1 MSSVPVAAFARERG
15 INYKTL
21 MGWRASFRSESPDAV
36 AELLRRQSKGTAA
49 ATPMPAVKP
58 EPTPAPAVASERAKA
73 VADKLGN
80 ISRSHKAASLD
91 SAGGINENLQASGC
105 GDGAAF
111 VECVLPESAA
121 GSQRGRQGFSLE
133 VELRDG
139 TVLRGG
145 EPLAL
150 VELTRALRC

>member
-1 MSSVPVAAFARERG
+1 VAAFARERG

-21 MGWRASFRSESPDAV
+21 MGWRASFRRESPEVV
-36 AELLRRQSKGTAA
+36 AELLRGQSKGTAA
-49 ATPMPAVKP
+49 A
-58 EPTPAPAVASERAKA
+58 EP
-73 VADKLGN
+73 
-80 ISRSHKAASLD
+80 
-91 SAGGINENLQASGC
+91 
-105 GDGAAF
+105 AF